1 MTLYRFLLR
10 RSRRNRLA
18 SGCAVAAGF
27 TLLCAACSSASST
40 SGAATAATGSST
52 SASASSCV
60 QQADAAV
67 SKATAPVSLPPS
79 TGAVAGSKVA
89 GKTFWWVG
97 LDNGNAIAAPEL
109 AGFQAAAAALKVRVV
124 TFDGKGNIATA
135 IQGLSTAIAAKP
147 AGIVIWAIDNAEA
160 NTELEQAKADHI
172 PVVSMYELGS
182 LTAPVTPNNTS
193 VGQIRANVSL
203 DYTKCKMQA
212 ITFAGVGLT
221 AAQISAAAFT
231 KQTAALCGSCVVHA
245 ATYDA
250 TDPAGVLPGLT
261 SNLLARYPNT
271 NIIYTSSDAENEY
284 YLSAIKSR
292 GVTSVKLVGQPAIP
306 AGIEAMENGQEIG
319 DVASPSGSFIGW
331 QTMDQLLHMWQNGTS
346 DQYDSTVPIKLITPA
361 TLAALSDKS
370 NLFPELN
377 AYQSAFE
384 KRWNIA
390 S

>member
-18 SGCAVAAGF
+18 SGCAVAAGLM
-27 TLLCAACSSASST
+27 LLCAACSSASST
-40 SGAATAATGSST
+40 SGTATAASGSST
-52 SASASSCV
+52 SASTSNCV

-67 SKATAPVSLPPS
+67 SQATAPVSLPPS
-79 TGAVAGSKVA
+79 TGAVTGSKVA

-193 VGQIRANVSL
+193 VGQIRADVAL
-203 DYTKCKMQA
+203 AYTKCKMQA

-250 TDPAGVLPGLT
+250 TDPAGVLPEQT

-284 YLSAIKSR
+284 YLSAIRSH
-292 GVTSVKLVGQPAIP
+292 GATSVKLVGQPAIA

-346 DQYDSTVPIKLITPA
+346 DQYDATVPIKLITPA
-361 TLAALSDKS
+361 TLAALSNKA